1 MPMTIAVS
9 VESHT
14 TGSWMMPSAI
24 SASLSSPSRCRMLI
38 QA

>member
-9 VESHT
+9 VASHT